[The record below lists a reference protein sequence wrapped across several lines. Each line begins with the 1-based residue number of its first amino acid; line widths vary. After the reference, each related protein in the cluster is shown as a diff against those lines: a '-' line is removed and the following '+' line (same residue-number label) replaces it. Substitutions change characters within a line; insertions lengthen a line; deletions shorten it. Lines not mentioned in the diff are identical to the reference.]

1 MYIGV
6 FVLLFGGV
14 ITLMANDESPDRKLI
29 GKWEEVMWKYEK
41 LDSSEEGPFD
51 SFHINDQ
58 LKQEI
63 SLELVIH
70 KAETWEIR
78 PDGALLLHKK
88 DGSSEEL
95 HWRLKGRGHV
105 LKLFGHGDS
114 LEHYQIQKLTEDT
127 MEIHFNSDLQARG
140 IIKMIFKKSK
150 NQTHASK
157 IQQ

>member
-1 MYIGV
+1 MKIKIMYVGV
-6 FVLLFGGV
+6 FVLLFGV
-14 ITLMANDESPDRKLI
+14 VVTLVANDVSPERKLI

-41 LDSSEEGPFD
+41 LDSSEGNVFD

-63 SLELVIH
+63 SRELVIH
-70 KAETWEIR
+70 KAETWEIK
-78 PDGALLLHKK
+78 PEGELLLHKK
-88 DGSSEEL
+88 NGASEHL

-114 LEHYQIQKLTEDT
+114 LEHYQIQKLTDDT

-140 IIKMIFKKSK
+140 IIKMTFKKAKS
-150 NQTHASK
+150 
-157 IQQ
+157 

>member
-1 MYIGV
+1 MKIKLMYAGV
-6 FVLLFGGV
+6 IVLLFGVV
-14 ITLMANDESPDRKLI
+14 ITLVANDVSPERKLI

-41 LDSSEEGPFD
+41 LDSPEGNVLD

-63 SLELVIH
+63 SRELVIH
-70 KAETWEIR
+70 KAETWEVR
-78 PDGALLLHKK
+78 PDGTILLHKK
-88 DGSSEEL
+88 GEEVDEL

-114 LEHYQIQKLTEDT
+114 LEHYQIQQLTDDT

-140 IIKMIFKKSK
+140 IIKMVFVKAK
-150 NQTHASK
+150 N
-157 IQQ
+157 